1 MSKVSDEMITI
12 GITGGIACGKTN
24 ITNLLRKKGFTVID
38 SDAISRKLCEPGQ
51 SLFLAI
57 AEEFGQGYFQNGML
71 NRDKLGRFIF
81 ENKEARLKL
90 NEISHPLIVEEMKKQ
105 IKKCKD
111 PILFLDIPL
120 LFEAHLEYLCDK
132 IICVF
137 LPYEIQLKR
146 LMERDGISESFARQK
161 IASQMDL
168 VEKRKKSNY
177 TISTIGSFTETE
189 RLLDQLILNLK
200 GDIKHV

>member
-1 MSKVSDEMITI
+1 MSKVSEEMITI

-51 SLFLAI
+51 ALFLAI
-57 AEEFGQGYFQNGML
+57 AKEFGQSYFQNGIL
-71 NRDKLGRFIF
+71 NREKLGRFIF

-105 IKKCKD
+105 IQKCND
-111 PILFLDIPL
+111 SILFLDIPL

-146 LMERDGISESFARQK
+146 LMERDGISKSFASQK

-168 VEKRKKSNY
+168 SEKMKKSDF
-177 TISTIGSFTETE
+177 TISTIGSFAETE
-189 RLLDQLILNLK
+189 GLLEQLILKLK
-200 GDIKHV
+200 GDINYV